1 MEQMEQNKHI
11 TDMNKKAIAKLAN
24 AYQRSAQD
32 YYFGNISNVER
43 LEQSADMLGCILDQ
57 LNRTE
62 NGLIT
67 PLMRIVAHYA
77 ATSTD
82 TDKEAVISAI
92 TRPTGV
98 CALLERVQ
106 ADGDIIAVWADFIET
121 LTGAIQDSREA
132 AA

>member
-1 MEQMEQNKHI
+1 
-11 TDMNKKAIAKLAN
+11 MNKKAIAKLAN

-32 YYFGNISNVER
+32 YYFGNISNVDR

-57 LNRTE
+57 LQRTE

-82 TDKEAVISAI
+82 TDKEAVISTV

-106 ADGDIIAVWADFIET
+106 AGGDIIAVWADFIET
-121 LTGAIQDSREA
+121 LTGAIQDNKEKA
-132 AA
+132 A